1 MKQIT
6 IDDTKSLK
14 LRLQQ
19 SSFVQPENS
28 GVKESF
34 LSYFYSLQ
42 IHFPSKNSKKV
53 LLNIKLYI
61 FIIHIGGQRKT
72 IMNSGQ
78 HHRTH
83 HLIPGNVCKK
93 RMLKYKI
100 IFIKFPFKKSHSI
113 LIQLQRYNGDRIC
126 FLKHPIYQLEGY
138 SGNSNNFDQNVR
150 AENQKLKLTVC
161 SMKVVPENS

>member
-1 MKQIT
+1 MHMKQAT
-6 IDDTKSLK
+6 IVDTKSLK
-14 LRLQQ
+14 LRIQW
-19 SSFVQPENS
+19 SSFVQPDNS

-42 IHFPSKNSKKV
+42 IHFPSTNSKKV

-100 IFIKFPFKKSHSI
+100 IFIKFPFKKTPFNTHSI
-113 LIQLQRYNGDRIC
+113 TALQWG
-126 FLKHPIYQLEGY
+126 
-138 SGNSNNFDQNVR
+138 QNLLFKTPNLSVGR
-150 AENQKLKLTVC
+150 LFRQFQQF
-161 SMKVVPENS
+161 